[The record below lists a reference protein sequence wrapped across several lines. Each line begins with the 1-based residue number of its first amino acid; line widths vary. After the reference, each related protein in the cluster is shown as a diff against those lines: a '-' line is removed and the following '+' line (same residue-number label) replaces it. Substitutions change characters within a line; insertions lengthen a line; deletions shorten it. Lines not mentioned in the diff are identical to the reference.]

1 MRGTNCFAETKLTRR
16 GSREDPGTNEP
27 MSNGV
32 AGVALSGA
40 TCRGDLWLC
49 VLWSLLSGC
58 LRSVPDISESCC
70 MRIASCDDSYE

>member
-1 MRGTNCFAETKLTRR
+1 MRGTECFAETKLTRR

-32 AGVALSGA
+32 ARVALSGA

-49 VLWSLLSGC
+49 AVEPAERMPEECTGYFRIVLHADC
-58 LRSVPDISESCC
+58 
-70 MRIASCDDSYE
+70 

>member
-27 MSNGV
+27 MSIGV

-40 TCRGDLWLC
+40 TCRGDLW
-49 VLWSLLSGC
+49 
-58 LRSVPDISESCC
+58 SVCC
-70 MRIASCDDSYE
+70 GAC